1 MVMADGGSVN
11 VLEPPS
17 PSSAPTTSTVPTPT
31 YQSRSIEDYALI
43 GNTYTAALVSSGGSI
58 DWLCFP
64 RFDGPA
70 CFSALLGNPDH
81 GHWVLVPEGEVTAV
95 RRRYRK
101 DTLVLETDVST
112 ASGAVRIIDF
122 MPYPDDEN
130 SLDVVRIV
138 QGLHGRVAMRMEFA
152 LRFDYG
158 RTIPWV
164 RRYDFGLRA
173 VAGPDAVRFQSPCNL
188 RGEKFRTVSRFSV
201 EAGQKVSFVL
211 TWYPS
216 HKPEPRE
223 RDAEALLRKTE
234 AWWRKWI
241 SQSTYQGEWQ
251 EEVRRSLITLKAL
264 TYGPTGGIV
273 AAATTS
279 LPEFIGG
286 VRNWDYRYCW
296 LRDST
301 FTLYSLLING
311 FRAEAEAWR
320 QWLLR
325 AVAGRPSD
333 VQIMYTLLGERRL
346 EEIELPWLPGYAGSR
361 PVRVGNAA
369 YEQRQLDIFGEI
381 FDSFHTCRK
390 YVLEESEDHWQ
401 VQKVLLDFLE
411 SRWHEPD
418 EGIWEIRGP
427 EQHFTYSKVMAWV
440 AADRA
445 VKAVEQF
452 DYDGPVEQWRK
463 LRDTIHADVCQNALD
478 SERGCF
484 VQAYGSK
491 RLDASLL
498 MMPMVGFLPASD
510 RRVVATVEAIEKE
523 LVTDGFVLRYTPD
536 GGADGLPAGEGTFL
550 ACSFWLVDNYA
561 MMGRKDKAREMFMRL
576 LELRND
582 VGLLAEEYDP
592 KARRQLGNFPQ
603 AFSHIG
609 IINSAHN
616 LSSTSGPAARRA
628 G

>member
-1 MVMADGGSVN
+1 MAEGEDVN
-11 VLEPPS
+11 AVASLGAS
-17 PSSAPTTSTVPTPT
+17 PAPA
-31 YQSRSIEDYALI
+31 YQSPPIEDYALI
-43 GNTYTAALVSSGGSI
+43 GNTHTAALVSRAGSI

-64 RFDGPA
+64 RFDGSA
-70 CFSALLGNPDH
+70 CFAALLGNRDH
-81 GHWVLVPEGEVTAV
+81 GHWMLAPEGEVTAV

-101 DTLVLETDVST
+101 DSLVLETDIIT
-112 ASGAVRIIDF
+112 ASGAVRIVDF
-122 MPYPDDEN
+122 MPYPEEEG

-138 QGLHGRVAMRMEFA
+138 QGLRGRVAMRMEFV

-158 RTIPWV
+158 RSIPWV

-173 VAGPDAVRFQSPCNL
+173 VAGPDAVRFQSPINL
-188 RGEKFRTVSRFSV
+188 RSEKFRTVSRFSV
-201 EAGQKVSFVL
+201 EAGQKVPFVL

-216 HKPEPRE
+216 HKAEPRE
-223 RDAEALLRKTE
+223 RDAGALLEKTDS
-234 AWWRKWI
+234 WWRKWI
-241 SQSTYQGEWQ
+241 SQSTYQGEWRD
-251 EEVRRSLITLKAL
+251 EVHRSLITLKAL
-264 TYGPTGGIV
+264 TYSPTGGIV

-279 LPEFIGG
+279 LPEFVGG

-301 FTLYSLLING
+301 FTLYALLING

-320 QWLLR
+320 EWLLR
-325 AVAGRPSD
+325 AVAGHPRD
-333 VQIMYTLLGERRL
+333 VQIMYTLAGERRL
-346 EEIELPWLPGYAGSR
+346 SEVELPWLPGYAGSQ

-411 SRWHEPD
+411 SRWQEPD
-418 EGIWEIRGP
+418 EGIWEVRGP

-452 DYDGPVEQWRK
+452 DYDGPVEQWRR
-463 LRDTIHADVCQNALD
+463 LRDAIHADVCDKAFD
-478 SERGCF
+478 AKRGCF

-498 MMPMVGFLPASD
+498 MMPMVGFLPATD
-510 RRVVATVEAIEKE
+510 PRVVATVEAIEKE
-523 LVTDGFVLRYTPD
+523 LLSDGLVLRYTPET
-536 GGADGLPAGEGTFL
+536 GLDGLPAGEGTFL
-550 ACSFWLVDNYA
+550 ACSFWLADNYA
-561 MMGRKDKAREMFMRL
+561 MMGRKAKAREMFLRL
-576 LELRND
+576 LEIRND

-609 IINSAHN
+609 IINTAHN
-616 LSSTSGPAARRA
+616 LTSTSGPAKRRA

>member
-1 MVMADGGSVN
+1 MAEGEGVN
-11 VLEPPS
+11 VGKLS
-17 PSSAPTTSTVPTPT
+17 GSSSAPA
-31 YQSRSIEDYALI
+31 YQSPPIEDYALI
-43 GNTYTAALVSSGGSI
+43 GNTHTAALVSRAGSI

-70 CFSALLGNPDH
+70 CFAALLGNRDH
-81 GHWVLVPEGEVTAV
+81 GHWTLAPEGEVTAV

-101 DTLVLETDVST
+101 DSLVLETDIIT
-112 ASGAVRIIDF
+112 ASGAVRIVDF
-122 MPYPDDEN
+122 MPYPEEEG

-138 QGLHGRVAMRMEFA
+138 QGLRGRVAMRMEFV

-158 RTIPWV
+158 RSIPWV

-173 VAGPDAVRFQSPCNL
+173 VAGPDAVRFQSPVNL
-188 RGEKFRTVSRFSV
+188 RSEKFRTVSRFSV
-201 EAGQKVSFVL
+201 EAGQKVPFVL

-216 HKPEPRE
+216 HKAEPRE
-223 RDAEALLRKTE
+223 RDAEALLDNTDS
-234 AWWRKWI
+234 WWHKWI

-251 EEVRRSLITLKAL
+251 DEVHRSLITLKAL
-264 TYGPTGGIV
+264 TYSPTGGIV

-279 LPEFIGG
+279 LPEFVGG

-301 FTLYSLLING
+301 FTLYALLING

-320 QWLLR
+320 EWLLR
-325 AVAGRPSD
+325 AVAGHPRD
-333 VQIMYTLLGERRL
+333 VQIMYTLSGERRL
-346 EEIELPWLPGYAGSR
+346 SEAELPWLPGYAGSQ

-411 SRWHEPD
+411 SRWQEPD
-418 EGIWEIRGP
+418 EGIWEVRGP

-445 VKAVEQF
+445 IKAVEQF
-452 DYDGPVEQWRK
+452 DYDGPVEQWQR
-463 LRDTIHADVCQNALD
+463 LRDAIHADVCDKAFD
-478 SERGCF
+478 AKRGCF
-484 VQAYGSK
+484 VQAYDSK

-498 MMPMVGFLPASD
+498 MMPMVGFLPATD
-510 RRVVATVEAIEKE
+510 PRVVATVEAIEKE
-523 LVTDGFVLRYTPD
+523 LLSDGLVLRYTPET
-536 GGADGLPAGEGTFL
+536 GLDGLPAGEGTFL
-550 ACSFWLVDNYA
+550 ACSFWLADNYA
-561 MMGRKDKAREMFMRL
+561 MMGRKAKAREMFMRL
-576 LELRND
+576 LEIRND

-609 IINSAHN
+609 IINTAHN
-616 LSSTSGPAARRA
+616 LTSTSGPAKRRA